1 MALPF
6 RYRKKARV
14 DFYEAADWYEEQV
27 DGKGQE
33 FLDDFTKTLQKIQ
46 ANPDTYRKVYQD
58 CRRIQFNRFPY
69 YVVYKVGIKAIS
81 ILAVYHNKRNDTWK
95 RRVH

>member
-6 RYRKKARV
+6 RYRKKATI

-27 DGKGQE
+27 GKGQE
-33 FLDDFTKTLQKIQ
+33 FLDDFIKTLQKIQ

-58 CRRIQFNRFPY
+58 CRRIQFNRFPIMWFMRL
-69 YVVYKVGIKAIS
+69 VKK
-81 ILAVYHNKRNDTWK
+81 
-95 RRVH
+95 